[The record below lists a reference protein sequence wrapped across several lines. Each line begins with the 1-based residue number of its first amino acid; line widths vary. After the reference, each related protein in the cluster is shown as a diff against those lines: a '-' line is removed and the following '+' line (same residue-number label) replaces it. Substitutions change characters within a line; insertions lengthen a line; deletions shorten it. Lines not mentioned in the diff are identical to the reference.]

1 MKKTMLVLCLVLGMA
16 ILPQASA
23 GDGSDDDGSSG
34 STPKTGV
41 KSSATPI
48 KRSSGGGGCSCPTGY
63 KLNTEGSGGGSQTS
77 VTTCK
82 RDKSLG
88 TPAAENRIKPSC
100 PSDFPTYK
108 ADGGIDN
115 KDHCEKT
122 YTDHKK
128 GNCGVDLTTM
138 KWRQCS
144 WSESPYNGKWHCG
157 KSGDHGCEAHKAHSC
172 EGSGWSAVKSEGEAD
187 PYEYAE
193 SKEKGCKKEKTDK
206 KDINECTAGYS
217 LEKDLVG
224 KQDYCVDDKVSCS

>member
-23 GDGSDDDGSSG
+23 GNSSDDDGSSG
-34 STPKTGV
+34 SRV
-41 KSSATPI
+41 KSGATPI
-48 KRSSGGGGCSCPTGY
+48 KRSSGGCSCPTGY
-63 KLNTEGSGGGSQTS
+63 ELNTDGSHDAS
-77 VTTCK
+77 VDSCRRYK
-82 RDKSLG
+82 AFG
-88 TPAAENRIKPSC
+88 TPGSENRITPPC
-100 PSDFPTYK
+100 PSSYPDYVK
-108 ADGGIDN
+108 GNG
-115 KDHCEKT
+115 KDQCEKT

-128 GNCGVDLTTM
+128 GNCGLALTKM
-138 KWRQCS
+138 KWRKCS

-193 SKEKGCKKEKTDK
+193 SETKGCQMQKTDK

-217 LEKDLVG
+217 LEKDLIG
-224 KQDYCVDDKVSCS
+224 DQDYCVDDKVSCS